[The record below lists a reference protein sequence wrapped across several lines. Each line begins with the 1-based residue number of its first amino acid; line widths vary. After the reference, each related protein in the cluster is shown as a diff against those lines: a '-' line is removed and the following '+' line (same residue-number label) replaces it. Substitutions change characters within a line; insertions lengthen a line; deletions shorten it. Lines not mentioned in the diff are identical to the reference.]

1 MKDKGNVKIEEM
13 GKSEL
18 EKFIEDKVAKAT
30 KLRFDISSKQI
41 KNHREYRN
49 IKKDI
54 ARAITVIKNKQE

>member
-1 MKDKGNVKIEEM
+1 MTGKTKAKFEGM
-13 GKSEL
+13 GRDQIR
-18 EKFIEDKVAKAT
+18 KFIEEQIAKVT

-54 ARAITVIKNKQE
+54 ARALTKLRLLTA